1 MAKIKNI
8 TDNNDYSTFDS
19 FEDEIDIVI
28 TTDKNID
35 DAISQT
41 LERQLDGEVDSPI
54 SEALREA
61 EEKLNFNNN
70 GDKSLNIVIDP
81 SMDCGNVAPGAN
93 FLDMDADDVRD
104 AEEDM
109 FYDPLDDDDII
120 DIVQDIK

>member
-1 MAKIKNI
+1 M
-8 TDNNDYSTFDS
+8 
-19 FEDEIDIVI
+19 
-28 TTDKNID
+28 
-35 DAISQT
+35 
-41 LERQLDGEVDSPI
+41 DGEVDSPI

-61 EEKLNFNNN
+61 EEKLNFSNN
-70 GDKSLNIVIDP
+70 GDKSLTITIDP
-81 SMDCGNVAPGAN
+81 SMDCSNVASSAN